1 MSLWTGIGIYAGIMA
16 IAALFF
22 WITRKSDEQVRREV
36 ERDWNEMISGRE
48 SEKQTT
54 TSSSQTTED
63 ARSHFLRGI
72 HGDKLSKG
80 KT

>member
-36 ERDWNEMISGRE
+36 ERDWNEMISGHPPWFGVSTRL
-48 SEKQTT
+48 SFRTH
-54 TSSSQTTED
+54 